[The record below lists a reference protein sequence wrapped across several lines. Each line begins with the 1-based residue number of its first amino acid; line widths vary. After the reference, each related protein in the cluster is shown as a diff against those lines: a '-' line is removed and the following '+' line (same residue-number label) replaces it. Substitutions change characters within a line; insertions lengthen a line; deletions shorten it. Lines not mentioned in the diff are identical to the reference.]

1 MQFKDVV
8 GHDDLKRKMLRSISD
23 NRVSHAQLFYGPEGT
38 HKLGLV
44 LAYAQYLNCE
54 NPSETDSCGIC
65 PTCIKYNNFAHPDLH
80 FIFPTVNVSSSDKS
94 TSENYTE
101 KWISY
106 LKSNHAH
113 VSLSSWVTYAWEEN
127 KRASIT
133 VRDASR
139 MIEKIN
145 LKTYEGKL
153 KVFVVW
159 MVEKWFHAAAP
170 KLLKTIEEPP
180 ANSLILMITEDYE
193 NVLNTIRSRSQLIK
207 IFKYPNDIIRNTLV
221 DKYEVSAAKAANIAR
236 YVNGNFYKAL
246 EESKEI
252 SDFDN
257 TSNYIDM
264 MRSAFQVMQKG
275 GGIDNLDKWVIKISK
290 KSRDE
295 QINFLKYSIELTRQ
309 NFIKGVDESMVSA
322 SEEEMGFMKN
332 FSPFI
337 NSKNIDFI
345 FNELNKSILH
355 IERNGYSLVIF
366 MDMVLRIGSVLKR

>member
-1 MQFKDVV
+1 M
-8 GHDDLKRKMLRSISD
+8 
-23 NRVSHAQLFYGPEGT
+23 
-38 HKLGLV
+38 
-44 LAYAQYLNCE
+44 AYAQYLNCE
-54 NPSETDSCGIC
+54 NPSETDSCGVC

-94 TSENYTE
+94 TSESYTE

-106 LKSNHAH
+106 LKSNDAH
-113 VSLSSWVTYAWEEN
+113 VSLSSWVTHAWEEN

-246 EESKEI
+246 EESKEN

-322 SEEEMGFMKN
+322 SEEEMDFMKN

-355 IERNGYSLVIF
+355 IERNGYSLLIF
-366 MDMVLRIGSVLKR
+366 MDMVLRIRSVLKR